1 MLSASGTAIA
11 FSVFLRSMKS
21 GGASRAPVIGQ
32 AAAGLVQKLMD
43 AEA

>member
-21 GGASRAPVIGQ
+21 G
-32 AAAGLVQKLMD
+32 AGDVSTYTD
-43 AEA
+43 